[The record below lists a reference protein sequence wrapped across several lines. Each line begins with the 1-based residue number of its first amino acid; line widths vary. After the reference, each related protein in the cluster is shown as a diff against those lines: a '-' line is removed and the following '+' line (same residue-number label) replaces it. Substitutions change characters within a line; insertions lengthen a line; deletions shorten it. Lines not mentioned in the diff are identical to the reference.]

1 MRIGMVS
8 ALCVLALLICSP
20 RPAAAQSN
28 PASPQTS
35 HAFLQN
41 EPSAPKLSDLP
52 KSAESGAVDFR
63 QDSKSAPTNALE
75 LRTNKKL
82 FLLDGQQHATN
93 GIGMQAP
100 IETNSCAHILIYK
113 APAVDSKMIIEVPT
127 ESTGDKPKLGGLQVC
142 REDVRMAAMA
152 TPGRPRVAPKPD
164 LSLLPV
170 LLRP

>member
-28 PASPQTS
+28 PASPQPPQ
-35 HAFLQN
+35 AFLGNPQ
-41 EPSAPKLSDLP
+41 PPAKLAELP
-52 KSAESGAVDFR
+52 KGAESAG
-63 QDSKSAPTNALE
+63 LE
-75 LRTNKKL
+75 
-82 FLLDGQQHATN
+82 FHQQHAAN
-93 GIGMQAP
+93 GMGMQAP
-100 IETNSCAHILIYK
+100 IETSSCAHILIYK
-113 APAVDSKMIIEVPT
+113 APVVDSKMIIEVPT

-152 TPGRPRVAPKPD
+152 TQGRPRVAPKSD
-164 LSLLPV
+164 LWLLPV

>member
-1 MRIGMVS
+1 MVS

-35 HAFLQN
+35 HPFLQN
-41 EPSAPKLSDLP
+41 GPSAPKLSDLP
-52 KSAESGAVDFR
+52 KSAESGPVDFR
-63 QDSKSAPTNALE
+63 EDSKSALTNDLE

-142 REDVRMAAMA
+142 REDVRMATM
-152 TPGRPRVAPKPD
+152 TPQRPPLVPPKP
-164 LSLLPV
+164 SLG
-170 LLRP
+170 LLLIRIRP